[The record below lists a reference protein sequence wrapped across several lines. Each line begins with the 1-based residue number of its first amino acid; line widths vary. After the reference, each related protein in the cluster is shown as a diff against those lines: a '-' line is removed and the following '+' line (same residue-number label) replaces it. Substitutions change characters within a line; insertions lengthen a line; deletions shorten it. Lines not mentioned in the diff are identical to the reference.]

1 MSAIDAMMSMNLN
14 DIAIL
19 NIKSIDY
26 CCIISGISKNEAT
39 NLIQNIDLTKKEEH
53 YKT

>member
-1 MSAIDAMMSMNLN
+1 MNLS

-19 NIKSIDY
+19 NIEDSDN
-26 CCIISGISKNEAT
+26 CCIISGISKNKAINVMQES
-39 NLIQNIDLTKKEEH
+39 NLTQKAEH

>member
-1 MSAIDAMMSMNLN
+1 MMSMNLN

-19 NIKSIDY
+19 NIHSADY
-26 CCIISGISKNEAT
+26 RCIISGISKSEAV
-39 NLIQNIDLTKKEEH
+39 NLLQNIDLIEH